1 MNMDLTSENI
11 TPNVIKINS
20 QCSDRIFKYILE
32 RVVIIFTMWS
42 EKRGSVLES
51 G

>member
-20 QCSDRIFKYILE
+20 QCSDRRFKYILE